1 MEFQEGMMR
10 LTIHKPIEKKQWVK
24 KKSTE
29 KKSTEK
35 KGTEKEETPRRK
47 WKIFQRSSSNSAVSS
62 KGESRKKEPPWE
74 FLCPITGDL
83 MADPVIV
90 SSGHTF
96 ERACVDAC
104 KALNFTP
111 TLTDASTADFSTVI
125 PNLALKSTIA
135 AWCRSSFTD
144 LPKPLDSTSAEKL
157 VRTFMASRGQK
168 PATESDKKEEEEERV
183 IVITEKELLQ
193 RLRAS
198 PTVNLSAEIA
208 RRRIHIYS
216 SSEESVGPTTSEAQT
231 QTQTQTP
238 TPTPPSL
245 PPSTGSNSSSSSS
258 EIEAHNPSSSSSE
271 EEDELVTSLRSHQ
284 VFEVEDALITL
295 RKMTRSKEETRAHL
309 CSYQLLATLRSL
321 ISSRYT
327 VIQVNSV
334 AVLVNLSLEK
344 SNKMKILRSGIVP
357 PLIDVLKCGSLEA
370 QEHAAGAIF
379 SLALDEDNKT
389 AIGVLGALEPLL
401 HLLRARRARTRHDSA
416 VALYHL
422 TLVQTNRYKLVKL
435 GAVPVL
441 LNMVRT
447 GHMTSWVLL
456 ILCNLGSCV
465 DGRVALLDV
474 GAVECLVGIL
484 SGTELVTQSTWENCV
499 SLLYV
504 LSHGGLRF
512 KALAK
517 EAGLVEVLIKV
528 EAAGTE
534 KARQKARAVIDV
546 MKRKEEEE
554 EVDWEKL
561 LNEESETQPQLGD
574 GLGGSSANSS

>member
-1 MEFQEGMMR
+1 MR
-10 LTIHKPIEKKQWVK
+10 LRIHKSIEKKQCVK
-24 KKSTE
+24 

-62 KGESRKKEPPWE
+62 KGKSRKKEPPRE

-111 TLTDASTADFSTVI
+111 TPTDASTADFSSVI

-135 AWCRSSFTD
+135 AWCRSSSTD
-144 LPKPLDSTSAEKL
+144 PPNPLDSTSAEKL

-168 PATESDKKEEEEERV
+168 PATESDKKEEEEEERV

-193 RLRAS
+193 SVRAS
-198 PTVNLSAEIA
+198 PTVNLAAEIA

-216 SSEESVGPTTSEAQT
+216 SSEESVGTTTSEAQM

-238 TPTPPSL
+238 TTTTTATPMPTTPSL

-258 EIEAHNPSSSSSE
+258 EIEAHNPSSSSAS
-271 EEDELVTSLRSHQ
+271 EEDELLTSLRSHQ
-284 VFEVEDALITL
+284 VFEVEDALTTL
-295 RKMTRSKEETRAHL
+295 RKMTRSKEEARAHL
-309 CSYQLLATLRSL
+309 CSYQLLAALRSL

-327 VIQVNSV
+327 DIQVNSV

-401 HLLRARRARTRHDSA
+401 HLLRARSARTRHDSA

-447 GHMTSWVLL
+447 GHMTSRVLL

-484 SGTELVTQSTWENCV
+484 SGTELVSRLTRENCV

-512 KALAK
+512 KASAK
-517 EAGLVEVLIKV
+517 EAGLVEVLMKV

-546 MKRKEEEE
+546 MKGKEEEE

-561 LNEESETQPQLGD
+561 LNEESEIET
-574 GLGGSSANSS
+574 

>member
-1 MEFQEGMMR
+1 MTLR
-10 LTIHKPIEKKQWVK
+10 IHKPIEKKQCVK
-24 KKSTE
+24 KK

-35 KGTEKEETPRRK
+35 KGTEKEKAPRRK
-47 WKIFQRSSSNSAVSS
+47 WKIFQRSSSNSAIST
-62 KGESRKKEPPWE
+62 KGESRKKEPPRE
-74 FLCPITGDL
+74 FLCPISGDL

-96 ERACVDAC
+96 ERACIDAC

-111 TLTDASTADFSTVI
+111 TLTDSSTADFSSVI

-135 AWCRSSFTD
+135 AWCRSSSTD
-144 LPKPLDSTSAEKL
+144 PPKPIDSTSVEKL

-168 PATESDKKEEEEERV
+168 PATECDKKEEEERV

-193 RLRAS
+193 SVRAS
-198 PTVNLSAEIA
+198 PTVNLAAEIA

-216 SSEESVGPTTSEAQT
+216 SSEESVGTTTSEAQT
-231 QTQTQTP
+231 QTQTST
-238 TPTPPSL
+238 TMLTPPSL

-258 EIEAHNPSSSSSE
+258 EIEAHNPSSSSSS

-295 RKMTRSKEETRAHL
+295 RKMTRSKEEARAHL
-309 CSYQLLATLRSL
+309 CSYQLLAALRSL

-327 VIQVNSV
+327 DIQVNSV

-379 SLALDEDNKT
+379 SLALDDDNKT

-401 HLLRARRARTRHDSA
+401 HLLRARSARTRHDSA
-416 VALYHL
+416 VAMYHL

-447 GHMTSWVLL
+447 AHMTSRVLL
-456 ILCNLGSCV
+456 ILCNLGLCV

-484 SGTELVTQSTWENCV
+484 SGTELVSRSTRENCV

-512 KALAK
+512 KASAK
-517 EAGLVEVLIKV
+517 EAGLVEVLMKV

-534 KARQKARAVIDV
+534 KTRQKARAVIDV
-546 MKRKEEEE
+546 MKGKEEEE

-561 LNEESETQPQLGD
+561 LNEESENET
-574 GLGGSSANSS
+574 

>member
-1 MEFQEGMMR
+1 MR
-10 LTIHKPIEKKQWVK
+10 LRIHKSIEKKQCVK

-35 KGTEKEETPRRK
+35 KGTGKEETPRRK

-62 KGESRKKEPPWE
+62 KGESRKKEPPRE

-111 TLTDASTADFSTVI
+111 TLTDASTADFSSVI

-135 AWCRSSFTD
+135 AWCRSSSTD
-144 LPKPLDSTSAEKL
+144 PPKPLDSTSAEKL

-168 PATESDKKEEEEERV
+168 TATESDKKEEEEEERV

-193 RLRAS
+193 SVRAS
-198 PTVNLSAEIA
+198 PTVNLAAEIA

-216 SSEESVGPTTSEAQT
+216 SSEESVGTTMSEAQT
-231 QTQTQTP
+231 QTQTSTP
-238 TPTPPSL
+238 MPTQPSL
-245 PPSTGSNSSSSSS
+245 PPSNGSNSSSSSS
-258 EIEAHNPSSSSSE
+258 EIEAHNPSSSSSS

-295 RKMTRSKEETRAHL
+295 RKMTRSKEEARAHL
-309 CSYQLLATLRSL
+309 CSYQLLAALRSL

-327 VIQVNSV
+327 DIQVNSV

-357 PLIDVLKCGSLEA
+357 PLIDVLRCGSLEA

-401 HLLRARRARTRHDSA
+401 HLLRARSARTRHDSA

-447 GHMTSWVLL
+447 GHMTSRVLL

-484 SGTELVTQSTWENCV
+484 SGTELVSRSTRENCV

-512 KALAK
+512 KASAK
-517 EAGLVEVLIKV
+517 EAGLVEVLMKV

-546 MKRKEEEE
+546 MKGKEEEE

-561 LNEESETQPQLGD
+561 LNEESENET
-574 GLGGSSANSS
+574 